1 MGLRDMTRLSS
12 TIPQQIFRYSTINHN
27 KINPISPWFIS
38 GYSDAEGCFNVSL
51 QKNPNGKFYV
61 RPSFKIKVHSRDNL
75 LLMRIKDYF
84 GGIGNIYISTKDSTF
99 VVRSLDDIL
108 KIISHFDNYPLITQK
123 KSDFILFKQI
133 IHKVYEG
140 DHLSAKGLQEIVN
153 LRASMNL
160 GLSDFLNTIFPN
172 TVPVAR
178 PLIEN
183 ITIPHPEWM
192 AGFVTGAPK
201 HNLRLGISILGG
213 SSKNLKTRCGL
224 NKKLQILYKNYCSSR
239 PYSTNIPAIKV
250 NEHTVHSSY
259 GVEKYLSLEVWGINL
274 RSTVGDKFS
283 RNELAMI
290 KLPSYERSVII
301 GLILSDGWLRFV
313 GARSK
318 NAQLGFLQSG
328 ANGKYF
334 WFVFWSISHYC
345 SANPKLRVR
354 SRFGKENISWEL
366 YTRVMPCLTELH
378 SLFYSKEGVKVIPEN
393 IYELLTP
400 VALAHI
406 IMGDGQGSRH
416 GLLLCTDSFTIPE
429 VIKIMNVLIIRY
441 QLNCTLRFHTPTQP
455 RIYIREGSMPKLRII
470 LEPYIIPSM
479 KYKIEKKKY
488 LLS

>member
-192 AGFVTGAPK
+192 AGFVTGEGCFLVEMAK
-201 HNLRLGISILGG
+201 QGKGKLYWVSLSFKVSQHLRDELLLRSFISFFG
-213 SSKNLKTRCGL
+213 CGL
-224 NKKLQILYKNYCSSR
+224 FNYHSGNSKSGSGVFIVRKFEDILNKILPFFKNH
-239 PYSTNIPAIKV
+239 TIKGIKGKDFEDWCRV
-250 NEHTVHSSY
+250 AELIRSKVHLTEE
-259 GVEKYLSLEVWGINL
+259 GVEKIRE
-274 RSTVGDKFS
+274 
-283 RNELAMI
+283 I
-290 KLPSYERSVII
+290 K
-301 GLILSDGWLRFV
+301 
-313 GARSK
+313 
-318 NAQLGFLQSG
+318 SG
-328 ANGKYF
+328 
-334 WFVFWSISHYC
+334 
-345 SANPKLRVR
+345 
-354 SRFGKENISWEL
+354 
-366 YTRVMPCLTELH
+366 
-378 SLFYSKEGVKVIPEN
+378 
-393 IYELLTP
+393 
-400 VALAHI
+400 
-406 IMGDGQGSRH
+406 
-416 GLLLCTDSFTIPE
+416 
-429 VIKIMNVLIIRY
+429 MN
-441 QLNCTLRFHTPTQP
+441 TLR
-455 RIYIREGSMPKLRII
+455 
-470 LEPYIIPSM
+470 
-479 KYKIEKKKY
+479 
-488 LLS
+488 